1 MLKNVYPIVTN
12 FTYDPNHK
20 GAHYFINGH
29 YANTGEAVEIMLK
42 ACKGFKA
49 DKDANTRFDMGSDIE
64 ETHTSVKTFGFSLC
78 ESIADN
84 FVDTVNEYFRRTA
97 STNVSYA
104 LIINEEIV
112 EYNMSLEEFKEMLE
126 RFGSWDKSGKKI
138 RVKRNPLTW
147 LEMRAAA

>member
-1 MLKNVYPIVTN
+1 MFKNTYPIVTN

-20 GAHYFINGH
+20 GAHYLIDGR
-29 YANTGEAVEIMLK
+29 YANAGEAVEIMLK
-42 ACKGFKA
+42 ACKGFEA
-49 DKDANTRFDMGSDIE
+49 TKDANTRFDMGSDIE

-78 ESIADN
+78 ESIADT
-84 FVDTVNEYFRRTA
+84 FTETISEYFRRTA

-104 LIINEEIV
+104 LIVNEEIV
-112 EYNMSLEEFKEMLE
+112 EYNMSLEEFKDMLE

-138 RVKRNPLTW
+138 RVKRNPLAW